1 MNFHNYYFVPEGKYS
16 EFQQLL
22 SNNPSLDVQLEDYN
36 QGYNFYYQFVY
47 NLYTYLTTED
57 YVLIMDDHIR
67 FHYPFQSYLHEIIIK
82 QYELQSF
89 KMRKSNDTL
98 ICLIF
103 SVLLKSKL
111 KLTIKN
117 IVEETGFESELP
129 LELIN
134 FYDNNPITSPSSQTV
149 NHIHIQFLQRLKEQ
163 IFVGTY
169 FSQLIKD
176 TIDRT
181 NRYYLIHQKEF

>member
-67 FHYPFQSYLHEIIIK
+67 FHYPFQSYLHEIITK
-82 QYELQSF
+82 QYELQRF

-111 KLTIKN
+111 KQTIQN

-134 FYDNNPITSPSSQTV
+134 FYDNNLITSPSSQTI

-176 TIDRT
+176 TIDRI

>member
-1 MNFHNYYFVPEGKYS
+1 MNFHNYYFVPEGKYL

-22 SNNPSLDVQLEDYN
+22 SNNPSIEVQLEDYN

-47 NLYTYLTTED
+47 NLYTYLTTDD
-57 YVLIMDDHIR
+57 YELIMDDNIR
-67 FHYPFQSYLHEIIIK
+67 FYYPFQSYLHEIIIK
-82 QYELQSF
+82 QYDLQRF
-89 KMRKSNDTL
+89 KMRKSNDPL
-98 ICLIF
+98 ICLLF

-111 KLTIKN
+111 KQTIQN
-117 IVEETGFESELP
+117 VVEETGFESELP

-134 FYDNNPITSPSSQTV
+134 FYDNNLITSSSSQTI
-149 NHIHIQFLQRLKEQ
+149 NHIHVQFLQRLKEQ
-163 IFVGTY
+163 IFAGTY
-169 FSQLIKD
+169 FSQLITD

>member
-82 QYELQSF
+82 QYELQRF

-111 KLTIKN
+111 KQTIQN

>member
-1 MNFHNYYFVPEGKYS
+1 MKFHNYYFVPECKYS

-47 NLYTYLTTED
+47 NLYTYLTTDD
-57 YVLIMDDHIR
+57 YELIMDDNIR
-67 FHYPFQSYLHEIIIK
+67 FYYPFQSYLHEIIIK
-82 QYELQSF
+82 QYELKRF
-89 KMRKSNDTL
+89 KTRKSNDPL
-98 ICLIF
+98 FCLLF

-111 KLTIKN
+111 KQTIKK

-134 FYDNNPITSPSSQTV
+134 FYDNNLITSPSSHTI
-149 NHIHIQFLQRLKEQ
+149 NLLHIQFLQRLKEQ
-163 IFVGTY
+163 IFVGTR

-176 TIDRT
+176 TIERT
-181 NRYYLIHQKEF
+181 NRYYLIHHKEF

>member
-1 MNFHNYYFVPEGKYS
+1 MNFHNYYFVPEGKYL

-22 SNNPSLDVQLEDYN
+22 SNNPSIDVQLEDYN

-47 NLYTYLTTED
+47 NLYTYLTTVDHE
-57 YVLIMDDHIR
+57 LIMDDNIR
-67 FHYPFQSYLHEIIIK
+67 FYYPFQSYLHEIIIK
-82 QYELQSF
+82 QYELQRF
-89 KMRKSNDTL
+89 KMRKSNDPL
-98 ICLIF
+98 ICLLF

-111 KLTIKN
+111 KQTIQN
-117 IVEETGFESELP
+117 VVEETGFESELP

-134 FYDNNPITSPSSQTV
+134 FYDNNLITSPSSQTI
-149 NHIHIQFLQRLKEQ
+149 NHIHVQFLQRLKEQ
-163 IFVGTY
+163 IFAGTY
-169 FSQLIKD
+169 FSQLITD

>member
-22 SNNPSLDVQLEDYN
+22 SNNPSLDIQLEDYN
-36 QGYNFYYQFVY
+36 QSYNFYYQFVY
-47 NLYTYLTTED
+47 NLYTYLTTD
-57 YVLIMDDHIR
+57 DNKLISDDNIR

-82 QYELQSF
+82 QYELQRF
-89 KMRKSNDTL
+89 KKRKSNDPL
-98 ICLIF
+98 ICLLF

-111 KLTIKN
+111 KKTIQSL
-117 IVEETGFESELP
+117 IEESGFEPELP

-134 FYDNNPITSPSSQTV
+134 FYENNHIESPSSQTI
-149 NHIHIQFLQRLKEQ
+149 NYIHNQFLKRLKEH
-163 IFVGTY
+163 IFVGSY

>member
-1 MNFHNYYFVPEGKYS
+1 MNFHNYYFVTEGKYL

-22 SNNPSLDVQLEDYN
+22 SNNPSLNVQLEDYN

-47 NLYTYLTTED
+47 NLYTYLTTDDFE
-57 YVLIMDDHIR
+57 LIMDDNIR
-67 FHYPFQSYLHEIIIK
+67 FYYPFQSYLHEIIIK
-82 QYELQSF
+82 QYELQRF
-89 KMRKSNDTL
+89 KMRKSNDPL
-98 ICLIF
+98 ICLLF
-103 SVLLKSKL
+103 SILLKNKL
-111 KLTIKN
+111 KQTIQKF
-117 IVEETGFESELP
+117 VEETGFESELP

-134 FYDNNPITSPSSQTV
+134 FYDNNLITSPSSQTI

-163 IFVGTY
+163 VFVGTY
-169 FSQLIKD
+169 FSQLITD

>member
-1 MNFHNYYFVPEGKYS
+1 MNFHNYYFIPEGKYS

-82 QYELQSF
+82 QYELQRF

-111 KLTIKN
+111 KQTIQN

-134 FYDNNPITSPSSQTV
+134 FYDNNLITSPSSQTV

>member
-82 QYELQSF
+82 QYGLQRF

-111 KLTIKN
+111 KQTIQN

-134 FYDNNPITSPSSQTV
+134 FYDNNPITSPSSQTI

>member
-111 KLTIKN
+111 KQTIQN

-134 FYDNNPITSPSSQTV
+134 FYDNNLITSPSSQTI

>member
-67 FHYPFQSYLHEIIIK
+67 FHYPFQSYLHEVIIK
-82 QYELQSF
+82 QYELQRF
-89 KMRKSNDTL
+89 KMRKSNDIL

-111 KLTIKN
+111 KQTIQS

>member
-1 MNFHNYYFVPEGKYS
+1 MNFHNYYFVPEGKYL

-22 SNNPSLDVQLEDYN
+22 SNNPSLNVQLEDYN

-47 NLYTYLTTED
+47 NLYTYLTTDDFE
-57 YVLIMDDHIR
+57 LIMDDNIR
-67 FHYPFQSYLHEIIIK
+67 FYYPFQSYLHEIIIK
-82 QYELQSF
+82 QYELQRF
-89 KMRKSNDTL
+89 KMRKSNDPL
-98 ICLIF
+98 ICLLF
-103 SVLLKSKL
+103 SILLKNKL
-111 KLTIKN
+111 KQTIQKF
-117 IVEETGFESELP
+117 VEETGFESELP

-134 FYDNNPITSPSSQTV
+134 FYDNNLITSPSSQTI

-163 IFVGTY
+163 VFVGTY
-169 FSQLIKD
+169 FSQLITD